1 MPVVY
6 NPLTRKEGYDY
17 FSVGQI
23 LKILHERC
31 DRERVI
37 SLCERA
43 LTERPVGLE
52 LRNEYLLPIRSG
64 LQMWREGVTLA
75 SMLKTMLSAFLDDSI
90 EGGKFDYNR
99 MDLDTVIAF
108 DPSKLLEERMYG
120 GRNRMA

>member
-6 NPLTRKEGYDY
+6 NPDSRINGYDY
-17 FSVGQI
+17 FSVGQV
-23 LKILHERC
+23 LKILHGRC

-43 LTERPVGLE
+43 LTERPDGLE

-64 LQMWREGVTLA
+64 LQMWREGTTLA

-90 EGGKFDYNR
+90 EGGKFDYRR
-99 MDLDTVIAF
+99 MNLDTVIAF
-108 DPSKLLEERMYG
+108 DPSKLLEERMHS
-120 GRNRMA
+120 GRNRLA